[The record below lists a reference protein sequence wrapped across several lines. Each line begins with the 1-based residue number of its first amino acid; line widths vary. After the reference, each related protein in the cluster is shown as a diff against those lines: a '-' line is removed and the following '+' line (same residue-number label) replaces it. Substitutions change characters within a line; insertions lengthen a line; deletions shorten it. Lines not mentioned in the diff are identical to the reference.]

1 MPSDPP
7 DFASSQLFLR
17 RLAYRLVREEGLA
30 EDLVQETWRRWLE
43 KAPGGLGEPR
53 AWMTSVLRNLA
64 FNARRDAERR
74 RTRERGAARAAEV
87 EPETDGT
94 LEAQARLVEALR
106 ALEEP
111 YRSALV
117 QRYYH
122 DLAPKEI
129 AARGGV
135 PLDTV
140 KSRLARGLAKLREDL
155 DRRYGGDRGAWCH
168 WLWTLARP
176 GAGVPTDV
184 ERGPGARGSPSG
196 RTATLTGGAS
206 GSKALL
212 PGVVAGAALL
222 VGTLCVVLLRDGR
235 GEGLRAGVVTRVEA
249 TPAVELVSARSE
261 RSVVS
266 EDEPPAVTTPGAEPV
281 PVAAA
286 PARPEFRFDWPQL
299 GGNANHDPRG
309 LRMRGS
315 IRSPKVLWYEP
326 EARGAPTFYRERC
339 YVGGAQLLVLD
350 SFGGQRLFELDL
362 PEAGGFAAS
371 PVLAARMTSESKR
384 EHAEFLE
391 EVARGKIYEEA
402 NRELNRLKQRGASTE
417 ELARARAGYQA
428 RLADSTRSSS
438 ALSLPEAV
446 LARQLLDG
454 GVAALDANLE
464 GVLWTWQPSSAP
476 RHVWPPCLAG
486 ERLLV
491 PCDDELYALD
501 PRTGKELWKV
511 STGVSKSA
519 IEMVPAANSRS
530 AYVATEEGAILR
542 IDLESGSM
550 RTVLETG
557 GWFFGGHPVVFTTG
571 VVLVDR
577 GSALM
582 RSMVALAPGEEVWPG
597 ADDRRGAVWAV
608 ELTRRPDPYGAPAP
622 EIEASWQA
630 LYEGTAPSSLGV
642 GPSGLLLGSR
652 NEVLTLTFDG
662 SLDEERSFKT
672 ASAPL
677 ATPAEH
683 EGHVMAGTAAGTLE
697 LFDAETQVR
706 LWTFRL
712 PPGERVEEFVWA
724 GPRVFVATTLGLF
737 CLGNDPE
744 APPDALDFTLD
755 WTGALALELERAR
768 LAR

>member
-17 RLAYRLVREEGLA
+17 RLAYRLVREEALA

-74 RTRERGAARAAEV
+74 RARERGAARTEEV

-106 ALEEP
+106 TLEEP
-111 YRSALV
+111 CRSALV

-196 RTATLTGGAS
+196 RTATLAGGAS
-206 GSKALL
+206 GSQAIL

-235 GEGLRAGVVTRVEA
+235 GERLRAGVVAPVDPE
-249 TPAVELVSARSE
+249 PAVELVSARRE
-261 RSVVS
+261 RNVVS
-266 EDEPPAVTTPGAEPV
+266 EDEPPAVAASVAEPV

-299 GGNANHDPRG
+299 GGNASHDPRG

-402 NRELNRLKQRGASTE
+402 NRELNRLKQRGASME

-454 GVAALDANLE
+454 GVTALDANLE

-491 PCDDELYALD
+491 PCDDVLYALD

-511 STGVSKSA
+511 STGVEKSA
-519 IEMVPAANSRS
+519 IEMVPACDERQAYFASEDGVLYS
-530 AYVATEEGAILR
+530 ATLEYASLR
-542 IDLESGSM
+542 
-550 RTVLETG
+550 RRFETG
-557 GWFFGGHPVVFTTG
+557 GWFFGGHPVLFSTG
-571 VVLVDR
+571 LALVDR

-582 RSMVALAPGEEVWPG
+582 RPTVDLAPGEELWPG
-597 ADDRRGAVWAV
+597 ANDRLGMAWAFPTGWNTKP
-608 ELTRRPDPYGAPAP
+608 L
-622 EIEASWQA
+622 WQTP
-630 LYEGTAPSSLGV
+630 YEGTAPSTPGV
-642 GPSGLLLGSR
+642 GANGLFVGTRDRVLALG
-652 NEVLTLTFDG
+652 FDG
-662 SLDEERSFKT
+662 KLPEGRSFKT

-697 LFDAETQVR
+697 LFDAETQAR

-755 WTGALALELERAR
+755 WTPALELELERAR
-768 LAR
+768 ARPAR

>member
-7 DFASSQLFLR
+7 DFAASQLFLR
-17 RLAYRLVREEGLA
+17 RLAYRLVREEALA

-43 KAPGGLGEPR
+43 RAPGGLGEPR

-64 FNARRDAERR
+64 FNARRDADRR
-74 RTRERGAARAAEV
+74 RARERGAARAEEV

-184 ERGPGARGSPSG
+184 ERGPGARRSPSG

-235 GEGLRAGVVTRVEA
+235 GEGLRAGVVARIEP
-249 TPAVELVSARSE
+249 TPGVELVSARSE
-261 RSVVS
+261 RSAVS
-266 EDEPPAVTTPGAEPV
+266 EDEPPAMTTPVAEPE

-299 GGNANHDPRG
+299 GGNASHDPRG
-309 LRMRGS
+309 RRLGGS
-315 IRSPKVLWYEP
+315 IRSPKVLWYES

-350 SFGGQRLFELDL
+350 AWSGERVAESPLQLERGVVGSPALVPHATEQREQD
-362 PEAGGFAAS
+362 E
-371 PVLAARMTSESKR
+371 R
-384 EHAEFLE
+384 EYRRSMKEFQQKAED
-391 EVARGKIYEEA
+391 
-402 NRELNRLKQRGASTE
+402 
-417 ELARARAGYQA
+417 ELARLERLGASEDERERVGAELYARWHEIEG
-428 RLADSTRSSS
+428 LTL
-438 ALSLPEAV
+438 ALSHPGLV
-446 LARQLLDG
+446 LARMSPDG
-454 GVAALDANLE
+454 GLVAFDAPLE
-464 GVLWTWQPSSAP
+464 NVLWTWQPSSPP
-476 RHVWPPCLAG
+476 RHVWPPLLAG
-486 ERLLV
+486 EKVLI
-491 PCDDELYALD
+491 PCEHELHALD
-501 PRTGKELWKV
+501 VRTGEKAWTI
-511 STGVSKSA
+511 STGPARSA
-519 IEMVPAANSRS
+519 IEMVPASDERH
-530 AYVATEEGAILR
+530 AYCASEDGVVHAVELASGRRRTLHETE
-542 IDLESGSM
+542 
-550 RTVLETG
+550 
-557 GWFFGGHPVVFTTG
+557 GWFFGAHPVLFSTG
-571 VVLVDR
+571 LALVDR

-582 RSMVALAPGEEVWPG
+582 RPSVELAPGEELWPG
-597 ADDRRGAVWAV
+597 PNDRRGLLWAFGTGYKAEV
-608 ELTRRPDPYGAPAP
+608 HWRTP
-622 EIEASWQA
+622 
-630 LYEGTAPSSLGV
+630 YEGTAPSTPGV
-642 GPSGLLLGSR
+642 SSTGLLLGTR
-652 NEVLTLTFDG
+652 DRLLTTAFDG
-662 SLDEERSFKT
+662 SLDEQRPFKT
-672 ASAPL
+672 GSAPL
-677 ATPAEH
+677 ATPAAH

-697 LFDAETQVR
+697 LFDAETQAR

-755 WTGALALELERAR
+755 WTPALELELERAR